1 MNGEDKK
8 NFEFYPIEENS
19 GNRVNVYDSGAIH
32 AGFPTPVQD
41 AYMDQ
46 PIDLNKVLVKHPA
59 TTFITR
65 VTGDSMIGE
74 GVDDGDLLIVDRS
87 LYPTEENLTVCVIDG
102 DFALKRIYQSNCKV
116 LLLSGNSKYKPIE
129 VIPSM
134 DFRVWGVVIWVLKKK
149 VNI

>member
-1 MNGEDKK
+1 MSDFNKQI
-8 NFEFYPIEENS
+8 FEFHPVESNS
-19 GNRVNVYDSGAIH
+19 ECAVNVYDSGSIH

-65 VTGDSMIGE
+65 VTGDSMIDE
-74 GVDDGDLLIVDRS
+74 GVDDGDILVVDRS
-87 LYPTEENLTVCVIDG
+87 LYPTERNLTVCVIDG
-102 DFALKRIYQSNCKV
+102 DYALKRICQKNGKV

-129 VIPSM
+129 VISSM
-134 DFRVWGVVIWVLKKK
+134 DFRIWGVVIWVLKKK
-149 VNI
+149 VSL